1 MDIDVIYGLFP
12 VDADCIAYLE
22 GIRWS
27 GKPRCPYCKRTHSTP
42 LKREQRHHCNICNTA
57 FSVTVGTLFHRTRV
71 PLQKWFLTIALMA
84 KAEKVPSARRLA
96 LIIKV
101 DKKTANYLARR
112 VSEAKMIEFDLLA
125 QITDKVVGVSI
136 GV

>member
-1 MDIDVIYGLFP
+1 
-12 VDADCIAYLE
+12 
-22 GIRWS
+22 
-27 GKPRCPYCKRTHSTP
+27 
-42 LKREQRHHCNICNTA
+42 
-57 FSVTVGTLFHRTRV
+57 VTVGTLFHRTRV